1 VRKRK
6 SYLFDGFVALNLL
19 MTEIAYSIH
28 EASLWWKIIASI
40 SMLLIFMM
48 LYGRP
53 IFYDMHRLTQNQA
66 SAFLVMCIQ

>member
-1 VRKRK
+1 VRKK
-6 SYLFDGFVALNLL
+6 KGSLLDGFVTLNLW
-19 MTEIAYSIH
+19 MTETAYSIH

-53 IFYDMHRLTQNQA
+53 ILDL
-66 SAFLVMCIQ
+66 